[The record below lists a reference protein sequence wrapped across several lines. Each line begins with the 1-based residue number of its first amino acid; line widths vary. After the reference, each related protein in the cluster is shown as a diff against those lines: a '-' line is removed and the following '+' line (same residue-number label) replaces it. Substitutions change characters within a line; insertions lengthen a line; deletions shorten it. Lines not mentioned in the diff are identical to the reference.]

1 VTHQGN
7 NLNSFGESI
16 FKGTD
21 GFKES
26 ILRSLYRSQ
35 RDKRGLI
42 CSDYPKILEE
52 CGDVVRKQEVIQ
64 QPKQELVVKKRMKSK
79 VVKSITKVNPK
90 LKIDCYKKWKCIV
103 GTCDDMINENGC
115 LINN

>member
-1 VTHQGN
+1 MWGCGQ
-7 NLNSFGESI
+7 EA
-16 FKGTD
+16 
-21 GFKES
+21 
-26 ILRSLYRSQ
+26 RSYSATEAR
-35 RDKRGLI
+35 I
-42 CSDYPKILEE
+42 
-52 CGDVVRKQEVIQ
+52 
-64 QPKQELVVKKRMKSK
+64 